1 MTAHNKQLQ
10 QAEDEIEGL
19 HEQLKESRLR
29 EHEDTVVESYRR
41 EINNQNETINSQQR
55 MLEDYEVVHIQQ
67 HTKITEIERCNA
79 NLLKLNKRAKKQ
91 KMKDDKLLKETE
103 RDNVVLTEDNSKCI
117 QVTEEA
123 RK

>member
-10 QAEDEIEGL
+10 QAEDEIEVL
-19 HEQLKESRLR
+19 HDQLKESRLR
-29 EHEDTVVESYRR
+29 EHEDTIVESYRK

-55 MLEDYEVVHIQQ
+55 MLEDFEVVHIQQ
-67 HTKITEIERCNA
+67 HTKITEIERCKA
-79 NLLKLNKRAKKQ
+79 NLLELNKRAKKQ

-117 QVTEEA
+117 QVTE
-123 RK
+123 